1 MTPKRFEELEA
12 TLKDCTTTRVYV
24 SAFPEFRQF
33 KRHADTIAWETEVWL
48 AEIPDHLI
56 HFNGD
61 KFLGLNENP

>member
-1 MTPKRFEELEA
+1 MTLDEL
-12 TLKDCTTTRVYV
+12 TGTTD
-24 SAFPEFRQF
+24 SAEWPISIPLGAFPEFRQF

-48 AEIPDHLI
+48 AEISDHLI